1 MRHVHSTKSPH
12 MLAHR
17 WIQAAAVPVL
27 ALTAT
32 PHPARAQA
40 PQTRPASEIRL
51 SAEPILSVGRLD
63 GPDEYLFGTINA
75 GARLPDGSVV
85 VSDQENFR
93 VQRFGAGGEH
103 LWSRGRAGE
112 GPGEFRS
119 VQIVEGCASEESIVV
134 SGIRNAR
141 VYLYD
146 WEGDLLDEYR
156 FLYNGLPL
164 RDFVC
169 APNGRLAFTSNS
181 LRMGEEEVEP
191 GALHR
196 VLLSLGFA
204 EIGDTAATTLRERI
218 PDREQRSLGAGIA
231 MLGSIWNHDIALA
244 ATDEGT
250 WLGTSDDYEVELIGW
265 TGSTIRR
272 IRWEGP
278 DLAVAR
284 EDVDRYR
291 DALEASYRDDD
302 DPDWRARFE
311 SHWDRESEIVSDEF
325 PTYHKLMMGDDGMLW
340 VHDYMRP
347 GERSEW
353 LEFDEDGRWVRT
365 LVLPARTGL
374 LDIGPDWA
382 LVTTRDE
389 LGVQRVEVR
398 GQVATPLRPARAPRR
413 AGHSRRG

>member
-1 MRHVHSTKSPH
+1 MRRSI
-12 MLAHR
+12 L
-17 WIQAAAVPVL
+17 AAALPVL
-27 ALTAT
+27 ALVAT
-32 PHPARAQA
+32 PHPARAWA
-40 PQTRPASEIRL
+40 PQTRPATEIRL
-51 SAEPILSVGRLD
+51 SAEPILSVGRLG
-63 GPDEYLFGTINA
+63 GPDEYLFGRINA

-85 VSDQENFR
+85 VSDQQNSR
-93 VQRFGAGGEH
+93 VQRFGAGGEL

-119 VQIVEGCASEESIVV
+119 VQIVEGCASEGSIVAYDT
-134 SGIRNAR
+134 RNAR

-146 WEGDLLDEYR
+146 WAGDLLDEYR

-169 APNGRLAFTSNS
+169 APNGRLAFTGNS
-181 LRMGEEEVEP
+181 HRMDEEGVEP
-191 GALHR
+191 GAVHR
-196 VLLSLGFA
+196 VSLTLGFV
-204 EIGDTAATTLRERI
+204 EIGDTAATTLRDRI
-218 PDREQRSLGAGIA
+218 PDREQKSLGAGIA
-231 MLGSIWNHDIALA
+231 MLGSIWIHDVALA

-291 DALEASYRDDD
+291 DDLEASYRDDD
-302 DPDWRARFE
+302 DPNWRARFE
-311 SHWDRESEIVSDEF
+311 NHWDQESGIVPDEF
-325 PTYHKLMMGDDGMLW
+325 PAYHSLMMGDDGMLW

-347 GERSEW
+347 EERSEW
-353 LEFDEDGRWVRT
+353 LGFDEDGRWVRT
-365 LVLPARTGL
+365 LVLPAPADL

-398 GQVATPLRPARAPRR
+398 GLVPA
-413 AGHSRRG
+413 

>member
-1 MRHVHSTKSPH
+1 MRP
-12 MLAHR
+12 
-17 WIQAAAVPVL
+17 WIAVLV

-32 PHPARAQA
+32 PHSTRAEA
-40 PQTRPASEIRL
+40 PQARPASEVRL

-63 GPDEYLFGTINA
+63 GPDEYLFGRVNA

-85 VSDQENFR
+85 VSDQQGLR

-112 GPGEFRS
+112 GPGEFRR
-119 VQIVEGCASEESIVV
+119 VQIVEGCTSEESIVV
-134 SGIRNAR
+134 YDTRNVR
-141 VYLYD
+141 VQVYD
-146 WEGDLLDEYR
+146 GEGNLLDEYR
-156 FLYNGLPL
+156 FLYNELPL

-169 APNGRLAFTSNS
+169 APNGRLAFLGST
-181 LRMGEEEVEP
+181 LGYEEAAEP

-204 EIGDTAATTLRERI
+204 EIGDTAATMLRERI
-218 PDREQRSLGAGIA
+218 PDREQRSLGSGIV
-231 MLGSIWNHDIALA
+231 MLGSIWVHDVALA
-244 ATDEGT
+244 ATDEGI

-272 IRWEGP
+272 VRWEGP

-311 SHWDRESEIVSDEF
+311 RHWDQESEIVPDEF
-325 PTYHKLMMGDDGMLW
+325 PAYHRLMMGDDGMLW
-340 VHDYMRP
+340 VQDYMRP

-353 LEFDEDGRWVRT
+353 LGLDEDGGWGRT
-365 LVLPARTGL
+365 LVLPALTDL

-382 LVTTRDE
+382 LVTTLDE

-398 GQVATPLRPARAPRR
+398 GLVPA
-413 AGHSRRG
+413 